1 MSQRISLVLA
11 TLLLFQLTLFAQ
23 EPADPGPE
31 PTLAP
36 KYSNEFLK
44 IGIGARALG
53 MGNAQSA
60 VASDVTAGYWNPAGL
75 ADADGLPYPEVAL
88 MHASYFANI
97 ANYNY
102 VGFAMPVDSSGSRR
116 FGVTLIRM
124 GIDDI
129 PETLKLIR
137 PDGSIDYSEVRSF
150 SETQL
155 AALVSYAWRPDMV
168 PGLSL
173 GTNIKIIYRGVG
185 RFANAWGFG
194 LDLAARYRTPSGRF
208 QAGVVLLDATNTF
221 NAWTFNTETFEE
233 DFIRTGNE
241 VPQYSIELT
250 RPTLRTGLAYDFRL
264 ARRLS
269 LLAALDAD
277 VFFDGNRSSALV
289 KGGGVSLD
297 PRLGLELAYLNQ
309 QYRKVAFLRGG
320 MYNLQQLQD
329 ADGNVFTGLFPT
341 AGVGILVK
349 NFQIDYALANI
360 GNLAENLHTHI
371 VSIKFHIQ

>member
-1 MSQRISLVLA
+1 MSHRIALVLS
-11 TLLLFQLTLFAQ
+11 TFLLFQLALQAQ
-23 EPADPGPE
+23 EPVDPGPE

-44 IGIGARALG
+44 IGIGARAFG
-53 MGNAQSA
+53 MGNAQTA
-60 VASDVTAGYWNPAGL
+60 VAADVTAGYWNPAGL
-75 ADADGLPYPEVAL
+75 ADPDALPYPEVAV
-88 MHASYFANI
+88 MHAAYFANI

-102 VGFAMPVDSSGSRR
+102 VGFTMPVDSAGTRR

-129 PETLKLIR
+129 PNTLKLIR
-137 PDGSIDYSEVRSF
+137 PDGSVDYSELRSF
-150 SETQL
+150 SESQM
-155 AALVSYAWRPDMV
+155 AALVSYAWRPQVV

-194 LDLAARYRTPSGRF
+194 LDLAARYRNPSGRF
-208 QAGVVLLDATNTF
+208 QAGLALLDATNTF

-250 RPTLRTGLAYDFRL
+250 RPTLRTGLAYDFQLAQRL
-264 ARRLS
+264 R

-277 VFFDGNRSSALV
+277 VFFDGNRSSALI

-297 PRLGLELAYLNQ
+297 PRLGLELAYLNR

-329 ADGNVFTGLFPT
+329 ADGNAFTGLFPT
-341 AGVGILVK
+341 AGVGILLK

-360 GNLAENLHTHI
+360 GNLSENLHTHI
-371 VSIKFHIQ
+371 VSLKFHIQ